1 MAKVQKKL
9 PVEVV
14 VIGAGLV
21 AVMGRVPNEMV
32 MALLAVKPLPVT
44 VTASPAPPVLGLITI
59 LGLT

>member
-44 VTASPAPPVLGLITI
+44 VTASPAPPA
-59 LGLT
+59 